1 MPESFVPLAEES
13 GLIAELGRWVLR
25 KACHQGALWRAK
37 YPGHPGLGIGVNI
50 SGAQLREPG
59 LVQEVSDALAESQLD
74 ATGLTLEITET
85 ALMESFDEAIEEVD
99 ALKALGIDLAIDD
112 FGTGYSSLRYLRRLP
127 LDVMKIEKSFVDGIG
142 RPGEEPDLLRAIVD
156 LANIFGLRVVAEG
169 IERPEQRDRLL
180 ELGCELGQ
188 GHLLGEPLDAAG
200 TDALLF
206 RVGLLGGPSGEAV
219 DPQPA
224 EETTIERQVDRGAD

>member
-1 MPESFVPLAEES
+1 MPESFIPLAEES
-13 GLIAELGRWVLR
+13 GLIGELGQWVLR

-37 YPGHPGLGIGVNI
+37 YPGHPGLGMGINI
-50 SGAQLREPG
+50 SGVQLREPG
-59 LVQEVSDALAESQLD
+59 LVQEVSDALAESQLE

-85 ALMESFDEAIEEVD
+85 SLMESFDDAIEEID
-99 ALKALGIDLAIDD
+99 ALKALGVDLAIDD

-142 RPGEEPDLLRAIVD
+142 RPDEEPALLRAIVD

-169 IERPEQRDRLL
+169 IERPEQRARLL

-188 GHLLGEPLDAAG
+188 GHLLAEPLDAAAA
-200 TDALLF
+200 DALLF
-206 RVGLLGGPSGEAV
+206 RVGLLGGPSAEATAPRP
-219 DPQPA
+219 D
-224 EETTIERQVDRGAD
+224 ETTTIERQVDRGAD